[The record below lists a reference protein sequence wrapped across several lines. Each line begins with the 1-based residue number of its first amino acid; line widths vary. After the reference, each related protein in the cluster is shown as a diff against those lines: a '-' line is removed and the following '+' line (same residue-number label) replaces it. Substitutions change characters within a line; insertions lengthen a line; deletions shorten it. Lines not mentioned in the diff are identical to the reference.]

1 MKVMSKSKEYMAIKV
16 YSGAEFFLTVGRYV
30 NPDNYEIVE
39 PNEHYLAPKFILK
52 INNRKIDV
60 NSGDYILIDTANNEI
75 EYVEEKKFKENYVE
89 LKGEE

>member
-16 YSGAEFFLTVGRYV
+16 NSGAEFFLTVGRYV

-39 PNEHYLAPKFILK
+39 PNEHYLAPKFILN

-60 NSGDYILIDTANNEI
+60 EYGDYILIDANGDI

-89 LKGEE
+89 IKEEE